1 MLSLQH
7 KEPEA
12 PDMDHRIH
20 LETVEDEYYIRIDH
34 PMTKKHYI
42 SFLAAVSDNG
52 VQFVKRYPKGRA
64 EARFKRN
71 CIKQLY
77 ACCNHHGLFWMN
89 V

>member
-1 MLSLQH
+1 
-7 KEPEA
+7 
-12 PDMDHRIH
+12 MDHRIH
-20 LETVEDEYYIRIDH
+20 LETVEDEYYVRIDH

-42 SFLAAVSDNG
+42 SFLAAGSDNG

-71 CIKQLY
+71 YIKQLY
-77 ACCNHHGLFWMN
+77 ACRNHHGLFWMN

>member
-1 MLSLQH
+1 
-7 KEPEA
+7 
-12 PDMDHRIH
+12 MDHKMH
-20 LETVEDEYYIRIDH
+20 LETVEDGYYVRIDH
-34 PMTKKHYI
+34 PMTKEHHI

-52 VQFVKRYPKGRA
+52 VQFVKLYPKGRA

-77 ACCNHHGLFWMN
+77 ACRNHHRLFWMN